1 MISLSKKSSNS
12 QLLLRNYILNFTELL
27 IIAIVMIYMSVSS
40 KIYPPGLT
48 GLGFIIIAI
57 LFYKKK
63 RRLF

>member
-1 MISLSKKSSNS
+1 MKN
-12 QLLLRNYILNFTELL
+12 LLLIAL
-27 IIAIVMIYMSVSS
+27 IIIAVVMLYMSFTT

-63 RRLF
+63 TWLF

>member
-1 MISLSKKSSNS
+1 MRNI
-12 QLLLRNYILNFTELL
+12 LLIVLI
-27 IIAIVMIYMSVSS
+27 IIAIVMIYMSITS

-57 LFYKKK
+57 LFYKKE